1 MYVHYVR
8 CIITLD
14 TWNESVFP
22 WSASRITM
30 STINSIS
37 SQIMSLTKS
46 FHNEE
51 PGNHTI
57 SLCLADLIILSCV
70 SAGNWMKTSD
80 GLSFNTT
87 VTDIH
92 PNPNTAPVSTISGGA
107 ARVTLVSAMASSSEA
122 TLQFCIGRKSCTMR
136 HITCNLYHAH
146 ITYDHIN
153 VQHIGRSP
161 LPDRC
166 PHCTM

>member
-8 CIITLD
+8 RIITLD

-30 STINSIS
+30 STRNPIS

-46 FHNEE
+46 YHNEE
-51 PGNHTI
+51 PGNHTFVFCFA
-57 SLCLADLIILSCV
+57 LCLADLIILSCV

-80 GLSFNTT
+80 GLSFNAT

-92 PNPNTAPVSTISGGA
+92 PIHQSQPSVVVQPESPLSLPWPVLL
-107 ARVTLVSAMASSSEA
+107 RPRCRLQSAVLYWQE
-122 TLQFCIGRKSCTMR
+122 I
-136 HITCNLYHAH
+136 LYHASH
-146 ITYDHIN
+146 N
-153 VQHIGRSP
+153 
-161 LPDRC
+161 
-166 PHCTM
+166 M

>member
-1 MYVHYVR
+1 MMNQE
-8 CIITLD
+8 T
-14 TWNESVFP
+14 TP
-22 WSASRITM
+22 SA
-30 STINSIS
+30 
-37 SQIMSLTKS
+37 
-46 FHNEE
+46 FAFCFA
-51 PGNHTI
+51 
-57 SLCLADLIILSCV
+57 LCLADLIILSCV

-87 VTDIH
+87 VTENH
-92 PNPNTAPVSTISGGA
+92 LMPKHCTSLNHQCSGGA
-107 ARVTLVSAMASSSEA
+107 ARVTLVSAMARSSEA

-153 VQHIGRSP
+153 VQHIGRSA